1 MRIDFPF
8 RPIFVSLEECVMR
21 KIILATLALFLLNT
35 VSAQSSLQ
43 WVKRPELTFERENK
57 TWWASF
63 ELIVRLLRIAK
74 NYALSMSSKD

>member
-1 MRIDFPF
+1 
-8 RPIFVSLEECVMR
+8 MR